1 MHVKNLDI
9 EKQVSQGN
17 KSSMIQA
24 LGENTK
30 TRQNQVLRLDFQV
43 DDQREENA

>member
-9 EKQVSQGN
+9 EKQVSQEN

-24 LGENTK
+24 QGENTK
-30 TRQNQVLRLDFQV
+30 KRQNWALRLDFQV